1 MAIMK
6 MQMQMN
12 ASTPENIIMFNA
24 LEPRLGLMVLKFF
37 VSMAYGRAP
46 ALILSDKFFAAAYVS
61 MPLITAFPPV
71 ILSCTTG
78 LEISSSSM

>member
-1 MAIMK
+1 MK
-6 MQMQMN
+6 IQIQKN
-12 ASTPENIIMFNA
+12 ATTPENTMIFKA

-46 ALILSDKFFAAAYVS
+46 ALILSDKLFADAYDS
-61 MPLITAFPPV
+61 MPLITALPPV